1 MRTPVDRAVLVGTPG
16 DTDRAE
22 NAREHLAELGRLT
35 DTAGGVIVGELVQRR
50 RAPGARYY
58 LGRGKAAELS
68 ELVREQD
75 ANLIIFDDE
84 LTPAQG
90 KNLEELCGVRVMDRA
105 ELILDI
111 FAARARTREGK
122 LQVEL
127 AQLRYL
133 LPRLGAATV
142 FPAGCRDR
150 HARAW

>member
-1 MRTPVDRAVLVGTPG
+1 VTGSAAAARDAV
-16 DTDRAE
+16 
-22 NAREHLAELGRLT
+22 ARERASFET
-35 DTAGGVIVGELVQRR
+35 SKAFWPVAFWTAQ
-50 RAPGARYY
+50 
-58 LGRGKAAELS
+58 
-68 ELVREQD
+68 Q
-75 ANLIIFDDE
+75 
-84 LTPAQG
+84 
-90 KNLEELCGVRVMDRA
+90 
-105 ELILDI
+105 LILDI